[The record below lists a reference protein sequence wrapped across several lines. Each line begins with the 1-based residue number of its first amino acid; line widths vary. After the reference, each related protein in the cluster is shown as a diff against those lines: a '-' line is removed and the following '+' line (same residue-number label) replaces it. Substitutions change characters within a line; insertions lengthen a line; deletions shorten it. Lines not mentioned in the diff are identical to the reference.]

1 MRRVASNALLALTLA
16 AGALLP
22 GGRPAHAQDAAQR
35 AQQQLNTEIQRNDAL
50 NNRSDAPP
58 SRRAPTGSAGSA
70 ARVEGMEAQRPNF
83 LTQQG
88 APIDNLKGGEFLS
101 KPDVTN
107 APRLGRAGDAGL
119 SR

>member
-1 MRRVASNALLALTLA
+1 MRRLISNAFLAGGLF
-16 AGALLP
+16 AGALMLD
-22 GGRPAHAQDAAQR
+22 GQVALAQDAAQR

-101 KPDVTN
+101 KPDVTG
-107 APRLGRAGDAGL
+107 APRLGR
-119 SR
+119 